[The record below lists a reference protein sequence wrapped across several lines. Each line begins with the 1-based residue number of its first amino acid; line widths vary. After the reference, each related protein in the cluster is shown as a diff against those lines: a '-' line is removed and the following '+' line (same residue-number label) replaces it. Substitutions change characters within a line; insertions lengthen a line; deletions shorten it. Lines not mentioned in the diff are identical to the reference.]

1 MPLLL
6 RPAPLSHS
14 VMCAGGSREAK
25 ETLVPQSLFHFPMM
39 PGRRA
44 GVWEVCL
51 PASSSSSSSP
61 NSRNRQ
67 GRLQLQRGGKQA
79 GGPSCVGGWGGG
91 GDWSGRQDP
100 DGARDTHTRARLG
113 TDTRM
118 LTHSHTLGLVPTHR
132 PPCGDTQTPS
142 TNSANPQNT
151 PWTHREI
158 QALNPTSHSPI
169 NRVGSRQQPE
179 GGEGNEGGKDSRQQ
193 RGCTAKVL
201 GAGVS
206 VATLPSQNP
215 VS

>member
-14 VMCAGGSREAK
+14 VMCAGGSGEAK

-79 GGPSCVGGWGGG
+79 GGPSCVWGGVG
-91 GDWSGRQDP
+91 GRRGLEREARSRRSKRHPHPSQTGDRHSDADTFSHSGP
-100 DGARDTHTRARLG
+100 GTHTPPTLRG
-113 TDTRM
+113 HPDT
-118 LTHSHTLGLVPTHR
+118 LNQFCQSPEHSL
-132 PPCGDTQTPS
+132 DTQRDPGPHPHLTFPHKS
-142 TNSANPQNT
+142 CGLQTAARG
-151 PWTHREI
+151 WR
-158 QALNPTSHSPI
+158 
-169 NRVGSRQQPE
+169 
-179 GGEGNEGGKDSRQQ
+179 GE
-193 RGCTAKVL
+193 
-201 GAGVS
+201 
-206 VATLPSQNP
+206 
-215 VS
+215 